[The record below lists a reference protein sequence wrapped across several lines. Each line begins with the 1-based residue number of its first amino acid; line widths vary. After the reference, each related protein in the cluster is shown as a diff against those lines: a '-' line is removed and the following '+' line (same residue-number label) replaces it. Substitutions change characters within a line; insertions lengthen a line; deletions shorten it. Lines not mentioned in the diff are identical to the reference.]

1 MSDWMEELERLAE
14 LRDKGLLSDAE
25 FEKKK
30 THLLSSKQEPSVQQ
44 VETTLKW
51 APIKQK
57 YLNRFK
63 WAFGIY
69 ILLFGVAFVFIVIF
83 VFRGFSL

>member
-1 MSDWMEELERLAE
+1 MAEWMEELERLAE

-25 FEKKK
+25 FEMKKSQ
-30 THLLSSKQEPSVQQ
+30 LLSSKQDASVQQ

-69 ILLFGVAFVFIVIF
+69 ILLFGLAFVVVAVF
-83 VFRGFSL
+83 VVRAFF